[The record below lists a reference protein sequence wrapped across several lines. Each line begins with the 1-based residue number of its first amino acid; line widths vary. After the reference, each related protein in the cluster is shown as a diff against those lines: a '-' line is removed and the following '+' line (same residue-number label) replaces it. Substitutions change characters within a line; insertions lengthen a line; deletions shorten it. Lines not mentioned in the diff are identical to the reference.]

1 MKSGLYDCTLAL
13 GFEKMA
19 RGSLTLAFSDRAS
32 PLENFIKKNDELRT
46 DTKKA
51 FTPQLFGNAGVEH
64 MEKYGTTEEHFAK
77 VAYKNHKH
85 SVNNPYSQFR
95 TEYSLDQIKQSP
107 IIHSPLTKLQCCPT
121 SNGAACAIVASEDF
135 VKEHGLEDQAVEIL
149 AIEMATD
156 TKATFESNS
165 SIKLVGQDLTK
176 IAAKKAFEAS
186 GVTPDD
192 CDICELH
199 D

>member
-1 MKSGLYDCTLAL
+1 M
-13 GFEKMA
+13 
-19 RGSLTLAFSDRAS
+19 
-32 PLENFIKKNDELRT
+32 NIWKNM
-46 DTKKA
+46 
-51 FTPQLFGNAGVEH
+51 V
-64 MEKYGTTEEHFAK
+64 TTEEHFAK

-95 TEYSLDQIKQSP
+95 TEYTLDQIKQSP
-107 IIHSPLTKLQCCPT
+107 VIHSPLTKLQCCPT

-192 CDICELH
+192 GDVCELH